1 MIGID
6 LAPRRLVPRG
16 GIVAHLGGASLVDGL
31 RYGVDRV
38 LMLSVTLMGAEADGK
53 DLLHPTDIFVTL
65 WRQSR
70 RHFVQGGVE
79 RRLDF
84 GPVQRF

>member
-1 MIGID
+1 
-6 LAPRRLVPRG
+6 
-16 GIVAHLGGASLVDGL
+16 
-31 RYGVDRV
+31 
-38 LMLSVTLMGAEADGK
+38 MLSVTLMGAEADGK